1 MQNNHT
7 KNQISPDSSIRDAIE
22 IIEVA
27 SFQIALV
34 VDETGLLLG
43 TITDGDIRRGLLKG
57 LDLSDAVSQV
67 MNSQPTTA
75 RIGTSPDELLG
86 LMTAKLI
93 KQVPLV
99 DADGI
104 IVGLELLDSLLQGP
118 GKKDNSVV
126 VLAGGL
132 GTRLR
137 PLTESTPKPLLKV
150 GGQPV
155 LGLIIN
161 RFQSYGFQNFY
172 ISVNHLGNLIEE
184 HFGDGQKLGVSVSY
198 LRESEPLGTA
208 GPLGLLP
215 KSFDLPCVVV
225 NGDVL
230 TKVSFE
236 HMLHFHNEGQFDLTI
251 GIKEYPFNIPFGVV
265 EVDGNRVLAFRE
277 KPIESRMI
285 NAGVYVID
293 PKVLEMVPQD
303 TYYDMNQL
311 IEQLLTMP
319 DRNVGAFLIH
329 EYWMD
334 IGTAAD
340 YQQAQWDYEAH
351 FADISGQSG

>member
-1 MQNNHT
+1 MSTNHT
-7 KNQISPDSSIRDAIE
+7 KIQISPDSSIREAIE

-34 VDETGLLLG
+34 VKEDGLLLG
-43 TITDGDIRRGLLKG
+43 TVTDGDIRRGILKG
-57 LDLSDAVSQV
+57 LDLNDPVVDV
-67 MNSQPTTA
+67 MNRQPTTA
-75 RIGTSPDELLG
+75 RIGTPRDELLA

-99 DADGI
+99 DANGL
-104 IVGLELLDSLLQGP
+104 IVGLELLDSLLQNP
-118 GKKDNSVV
+118 VKRENPVV
-126 VLAGGL
+126 ILAGGL
-132 GTRLR
+132 GKRLR
-137 PLTESTPKPLLKV
+137 PLTADTPKPLLKV
-150 GGQPV
+150 GGQP
-155 LGLIIN
+155 LLELIISQ
-161 RFQSYGFQNFY
+161 FQAHGFRDVY

-184 HFGDGQKLGVSVSY
+184 YFGDGQKFGISISY

-208 GPLGLLP
+208 GPLSLMP
-215 KSFDLPCVVV
+215 KSSTLPCVVV

-236 HMLHFHNEGQFDLTI
+236 HMLQFHNEGGFDLTI
-251 GIKEYPFNIPFGVV
+251 GIKEYPLNLPFGVV
-265 EVDGNRVLAFRE
+265 VTEGDRVLEFRE
-277 KPIESRMI
+277 KPVETRLI
-285 NAGVYVID
+285 NAGVYVIA
-293 PKVLEMVPQD
+293 PIVLEMLPEH

-311 IEQLLTMP
+311 IDRLLSKP

-340 YQQAQWDYEAH
+340 YQQAQWDYSDH
-351 FADISGQSG
+351 FSK